1 MWLLTG
7 ERDFGVEGG
16 GCGCQLSTVG
26 KASVVLILN
35 ENYLYELT
43 MYLNFPTLSTEKIQK
58 TLLSLLA
65 MTTPRAQTVV
75 PKHHLLH
82 KKLLRQLRTQLRE
95 VPIGHI

>member
-7 ERDFGVEGG
+7 EWDFGVEGG

-43 MYLNFPTLSTEKIQK
+43 MYLEFPYS
-58 TLLSLLA
+58 
-65 MTTPRAQTVV
+65 VY
-75 PKHHLLH
+75 
-82 KKLLRQLRTQLRE
+82 
-95 VPIGHI
+95 